1 MLDEIFEQGVALK
14 DNLLVG
20 NELLQVF
27 LVKLRDDHIE
37 KSPPCLAALVDDV
50 AVVRRYHDERVEPD
64 VVAEAAVFFLVGFHR
79 LAFAGLVGA
88 ADAGAVLLH
97 PVDKI
102 AVDGEKVG
110 VEADGILVLGGKETL
125 AEAEVVD
132 GIEQVGFA
140 AAVLTNNAVDILAE
154 VKLGI
159 LVAFE
164 VGERE
169 VLQVHWLQQVLCADN
184 LHRVV
189 MSISDGYHAMVLNLC
204 FQYFFF

>member
-1 MLDEIFEQGVALK
+1 MLDKVFEQGVALK

-27 LVKLRDDHIE
+27 LVELRDNHVE
-37 KSPPCLAALVDDV
+37 EFPSCLAALVDDI
-50 AVVRRYHDERVEPD
+50 AVVGRNHDERVEAD

-79 LAFAGLVGA
+79 LAFAGFVGA

-125 AEAEVVD
+125 AEAEVID
-132 GIEQVGFA
+132 GVEQVGFA
-140 AAVLTNNAVDILAE
+140 AAVLANDAVDILAE

-169 VLQVHWLQQVLCADN
+169 VLQVHRLQQVLCADN
-184 LHRVV
+184 PHRVV
-189 MSISDGYHAMVLNLC
+189 DAGGDGYHAMVFNLC
-204 FQYFFF
+204 FQYSFF

>member
-1 MLDEIFEQGVALK
+1 M
-14 DNLLVG
+14 
-20 NELLQVF
+20 
-27 LVKLRDDHIE
+27 
-37 KSPPCLAALVDDV
+37 
-50 AVVRRYHDERVEPD
+50 
-64 VVAEAAVFFLVGFHR
+64 VAETAVFFLVGFHR
-79 LAFAGLVGA
+79 LAFASLIRA

-110 VEADGILVLGGKETL
+110 VEADGILVLGGKETF

-132 GIEQVGFA
+132 GVEQVSFA
-140 AAVLTNNAVDILAE
+140 AAVLANNAVDILAE

-169 VLQVHWLQQVLCADN
+169 MLQIHRLQ
-184 LHRVV
+184 
-189 MSISDGYHAMVLNLC
+189 
-204 FQYFFF
+204 